1 MKTKVK
7 NLIVVSN
14 DKEKLFYQ
22 TSSSSYRTLTAEE
35 YLKSSSES
43 PDTKERNKVFNLCN
57 DYSYCKKGYYV
68 SLLAEARGDRPYP
81 QVGLITEIQNKE
93 SLKIFSEHVQESTN
107 RLLKSLKADTFD
119 LSIYFGK
126 NLSEKYNALAKQ
138 IFNHFQAPL
147 MKVSFIKKEDLWIVK
162 SISPISLK
170 SIPESHKDFLK
181 ASLEEFFEK
190 NKTISKNKPKV
201 YKYDLAILCN
211 EEEEMPPSDAKAIKK
226 FIQAANDLRIYA
238 EVIGPKDFAAIS
250 KYDALFIRETTTVS
264 NHTYKF
270 SLFAQ
275 SEDMVVIDDPNSILR
290 CCNKIY
296 LNDYLNKKNIPTPKT
311 SIVFKNTNFEKSK
324 LEYPLVIKKPDS
336 AFSTGV
342 KKVQNLEELI
352 KISDEYFKESDL
364 LILQEYV
371 KTNFDWR
378 IGLIDGEPLY
388 ACKYY
393 MADGHW
399 QIVKHEDGKSVDGS
413 AETLAIEEVPKE
425 VLNLAKK
432 ACKDIG
438 DGLYG
443 VDIKDVGEGRYLVI
457 EINDNPSI
465 DAGVEDRIIGDSLY
479 SKIMLSFLK
488 RLESR

>member
-1 MKTKVK
+1 MK
-7 NLIVVSN
+7 NIIVVSN
-14 DKEKLFYQ
+14 EKEKDFYQ
-22 TSSSSYRTLTAEE
+22 TSGTSYRTLTAEE
-35 YLKSSSES
+35 YLKSTSDT
-43 PDTKERNKVFNLCN
+43 PDTKERNKVFNICN

-93 SLKIFSEHVQESTN
+93 ALKIFSESIQESTN
-107 RLLKSLKADTFD
+107 RLLKNLKTDTFD

-126 NLSEKYNALAKQ
+126 NLSEKYNTLAKQ
-138 IFNHFQAPL
+138 FFNHYQAPL
-147 MKVSFIKKEDLWIVK
+147 MKVSFIRKEDLWIVK
-162 SISPISLK
+162 TINPISLK
-170 SIPESHKDFLK
+170 SIPETHRDFLRS
-181 ASLEEFFEK
+181 SLQEFFEK

-211 EEEEMPPSDAKAIKK
+211 EEEEMPPSDTKAIKK

-238 EVIGPKDFAAIS
+238 DIISPKDFGAIA
-250 KYDALFIRETTTVS
+250 KYDALFIRETTSVS

-270 SLFAQ
+270 AQFAQ
-275 SEDMVVIDDPNSILR
+275 SEDMVVIDDPSSILR
-290 CCNKIY
+290 CCNKIF

-311 SIVFKNTNFEKSK
+311 SIVFKNSDFESFKS
-324 LEYPLVIKKPDS
+324 LEYPIVIKKPDS
-336 AFSTGV
+336 AFSAGV
-342 KKVQNLEELI
+342 KKVQNLEELVT
-352 KISDEYFKESDL
+352 ISSEYFKESDL

-371 KTNFDWR
+371 KTSFDWR
-378 IGLIDGEPLY
+378 IGLIDGEPFY
-388 ACKYY
+388 ACKYF

-399 QIVKHEDGKSVDGS
+399 QIVKHEDNGKSVDGY
-413 AETLAIEEVPKE
+413 AETFAIEEVPKE

-438 DGLYG
+438 DSLYG
-443 VDIKDVGEGRYLVI
+443 VDIKDFGNGRYLVI
-457 EINDNPSI
+457 EINDNPNI
-465 DAGVEDRIIGDSLY
+465 DHGVEDKILGDSLY

>member
-1 MKTKVK
+1 MK

-14 DKEKLFYQ
+14 EKEKEFYR
-22 TSSSSYRTLTAEE
+22 TSNSGYKTLTAEE
-35 YLKSSSES
+35 YLKLA
-43 PDTKERNKVFNLCN
+43 PDTPDMKERNKVFNLCN

-93 SLKIFSEHVQESTN
+93 SLKVFSEFVQESTN
-107 RLLKSLKADTFD
+107 RLLKSLKTDTFD

-147 MKVSFIKKEDLWIVK
+147 MKVSFIKKEDSWFVK
-162 SISPISLK
+162 SINPISLK
-170 SIPESHKDFLK
+170 SIPETHKEFLK
-181 ASLEEFFEK
+181 ASLQEFFEK

-211 EEEEMPPSDAKAIKK
+211 EDEEMPPSDSKAIKK

-238 EVIGPKDFAAIS
+238 DVIGPKDFGAIA
-250 KYDALFIRETTTVS
+250 KYDALFIRETTSVAT
-264 NHTYKF
+264 HTYKF

-290 CCNKIY
+290 CCNKVY
-296 LNDYLNKKNIPTPKT
+296 LSDYLIKKNIPTPKT
-311 SIVFKNTNFEKSK
+311 TIVFKNTDFDDFK
-324 LEYPLVIKKPDS
+324 LDYPLVIKKPDS
-336 AFSTGV
+336 AFSAGV
-342 KKVQNLEELI
+342 KKVQNIEELI
-352 KISDEYFKESDL
+352 QISDEYFKESDL

-371 KTNFDWR
+371 KTAFDWR
-378 IGLIDGEPLY
+378 IGLIDGEPIY

-399 QIVKHEDGKSVDGS
+399 QIVKHEDSGKTVDGY
-413 AETLAIEEVPKE
+413 AETLAIEAVPKE
-425 VLNLAKK
+425 VINIAKK

-443 VDIKDVGEGRYLVI
+443 VDIKDVGNGRYLVI
-457 EINDNPSI
+457 EINDNPNI
-465 DAGVEDRIIGDSLY
+465 DCGVEDQILGDSLY
-479 SKIMLSFLK
+479 SKIMLSFLR

>member
-1 MKTKVK
+1 MK
-7 NLIVVSN
+7 NLIIVGSE
-14 DKEKLFYQ
+14 KEKEFYND
-22 TSSSSYRTLTAEE
+22 TNVNYRILTAEE
-35 YLKSSSES
+35 YLKSSSDS
-43 PDTKERNKVFNLCN
+43 NVIKDRNKVFNLCN

-81 QVGLITEIQNKE
+81 QVVLITEIQNKE
-93 SLKIFSEHVQESTN
+93 SLKVFSEQVQESTN
-107 RLLKSLKADTFD
+107 RLLKNLKSDTFD

-126 NLSEKYNALAKQ
+126 NITEKYNILAKQ

-147 MKVSFIKKEDLWIVK
+147 MKVLFVKKEDTWIMK
-162 SISPISLK
+162 SISPISLR

-181 ASLEEFFEK
+181 LSLQEFFNK
-190 NKTISKNKPKV
+190 NRTISKNKPKV
-201 YKYDLAILCN
+201 YKYDLAILYN
-211 EEEEMPPSDAKAIKK
+211 DEVEMPPSDPKAIKK
-226 FIQAANDLRIYA
+226 FINAANDLRIYVD
-238 EVIGPKDFAAIS
+238 VIGPKDFGAIS
-250 KYDALFIRETTTVS
+250 KYDALFIRETTSVS
-264 NHTYKF
+264 DHTYKF

-275 SEDMVVIDDPNSILR
+275 SEDMVVMDDPNSILR

-311 SIVFKNTNFEKSK
+311 SIVFKNSDFSK
-324 LEYPLVIKKPDS
+324 LDFEYPAVIKKPDS

-342 KKVQNLEELI
+342 KKVKNLQELVE
-352 KISDEYFKESDL
+352 ISDEYFKDSDL

-371 KTNFDWR
+371 KTSFDWR
-378 IGLIDGEPLY
+378 IGLIDGEPFY

-393 MADGHW
+393 MAEGHW
-399 QIVKHEDGKSVDGS
+399 QIIKHEDGKSVNGN
-413 AETLAIEEVPKE
+413 ATTLAIEEVPKE

-457 EINDNPSI
+457 EVNDNPSI
-465 DAGVEDRIIGDSLY
+465 DYGVEDRILGDSLY
-479 SKIMLSFLK
+479 SKVMLSFLK

>member
-1 MKTKVK
+1 MK

-14 DKEKLFYQ
+14 EKEKEFYQ
-22 TSSSSYRTLTAEE
+22 TSDSTYKTLTAEE
-35 YLKSSSES
+35 YLKSSSAIS
-43 PDTKERNKVFNLCN
+43 ADTKERNKVFNLCN

-81 QVGLITEIQNKE
+81 QVSLITEIQNKE
-93 SLKIFSEHVQESTN
+93 SLKFFSEQVQESTN
-107 RLLKSLKADTFD
+107 RLLKSLKTETFD

-126 NLSEKYNALAKQ
+126 NISEKYTLLAKQ

-147 MKVSFIKKEDLWIVK
+147 MKVSFIKKDDLWIVK
-162 SISPISLK
+162 SINPIPLK
-170 SIPESHKDFLK
+170 SIPESHRDFLK
-181 ASLEEFFEK
+181 ASLQEFFEK

-211 EEEEMPPSDAKAIKK
+211 DEEAMPPSDAKAIKK
-226 FIQAANDLRIYA
+226 FIHAANDLRIYA
-238 EVIGPKDFAAIS
+238 DVIGPKDFAAIA
-250 KYDALFIRETTTVS
+250 KYDALFIRETTSVS
-264 NHTYKF
+264 THTYKF

-290 CCNKIY
+290 CCNKVF
-296 LNDYLNKKNIPTPKT
+296 LNDYLLKKNIPTPKT
-311 SIVFKNTNFEKSK
+311 SIVFKNTDFDDFK
-324 LEYPLVIKKPDS
+324 LDYPLVIKKPDS
-336 AFSTGV
+336 AFSAGV
-342 KKVQNLEELI
+342 KKVQTLDELV

-378 IGLIDGEPLY
+378 IGLIDNEPIY
-388 ACKYY
+388 ACKYF

-399 QIVKHEDGKSVDGS
+399 QIVKHEDGKSIDGFS
-413 AETLAIEEVPKE
+413 ETLAIEAVPKE
-425 VLNLAKK
+425 VLSLAKK

-443 VDIKDVGEGRYLVI
+443 VDIKDVGNGKYLVI
-457 EINDNPSI
+457 EINDNPNI
-465 DAGVEDRIIGDSLY
+465 DFGVEDKILGDSLY